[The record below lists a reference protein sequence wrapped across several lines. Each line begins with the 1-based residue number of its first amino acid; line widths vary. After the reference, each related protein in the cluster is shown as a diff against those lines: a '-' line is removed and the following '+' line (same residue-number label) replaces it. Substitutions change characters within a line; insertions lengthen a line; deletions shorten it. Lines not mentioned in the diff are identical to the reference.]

1 MKDDRDAVVLD
12 GVSKRYGDVLALDS
26 LSLRVGRGELF
37 GFLGPNGAGKTTTI
51 SLLTGQR
58 IPDAGAVRVLG
69 TDPAAD
75 PVGTRRLLGI
85 LPEREDP
92 PSFMTP
98 REYLAFVG
106 RVRELEEATVACRVD
121 SWATRLGFHEKLD
134 TLSTDLSR
142 GQRQKVMIAAA
153 FLHGP
158 ELVFID
164 EPLANLDPIVQERVK
179 SFLVEYAEAGNTV
192 FLSTHHIDVAEEV
205 CTRVGILRE
214 GRLVDERRPE
224 GDGSLLDRFV
234 AGVEGA

>member
-1 MKDDRDAVVLD
+1 MADHRDALALE

-37 GFLGPNGAGKTTTI
+37 GFLGPNGAGKSTTI

-58 IPDAGAVRVLG
+58 VPDEGRVSVLG

-75 PVGTRRLLGI
+75 PVATRRRLGV

-92 PSFMTP
+92 PSYMTP
-98 REYLAFVG
+98 REYFAFVG
-106 RVRELEEATVACRVD
+106 RVRDLEAGTVARRVD
-121 SWATRLGFHEKLD
+121 SWATRLGFREKLD

-142 GQRQKVMIAAA
+142 GQRQKVMIAGA

-158 ELVFID
+158 DLVFID

-179 SFLVEYAEAGNTV
+179 SFLVEYVEAGNTV
-192 FLSTHHIDVAEEV
+192 FLSTHHIDVAEEI

-214 GRLVDERRPE
+214 GALVDDRRPT
-224 GDGSLLDRFV
+224 GDGSLLDSFV
-234 AGVEGA
+234 AGVEGS